1 MKNKTWAGRFT
12 RKIND
17 DVLDFS
23 QSLTID
29 IVLYEADIMTTLVH
43 VEMLCKCGHIKK
55 NEFTKI
61 KSGLNKIRTLARKGE
76 LPWSI
81 ELEDV
86 HMNIE
91 NSLVEQ
97 IGDVGKKI
105 HLGRSRNDLVTT
117 DMRIYLREL
126 VDVMIFEVR
135 NIQKTLAT
143 LALKYS
149 KSVFP
154 GYTHLQIAQPVTF
167 GHHLMAWQ
175 AMISRDEI
183 RLKNTREMINVLPL
197 GSAALSGT
205 SLKIDRKFVAKK
217 LQFNSTSNNSMD
229 AVSDRDYMIDLA
241 YTNSMIMLHL
251 SRISE
256 ELVLWMNPQFNLID
270 IDEGFCTGSSI
281 MPQKKNPDVPELV
294 RGKTGSVYGNLIGL
308 LTVLKG
314 LPLTYNRDLQEDK
327 NLIFESVDTTISS
340 IDIIN
345 KLIKTL
351 KLNKK
356 QALSLAESSFS
367 TATDLAEYLSAKGVA
382 FRDSHHIVGKIVK
395 SCEKRSISMK
405 EMTLNEFKTFSDL
418 IEKDIY
424 KKISVENSVTS
435 RKNFG
440 STSPQNVEKLANLVL
455 SEISKTNSKT

>member
-149 KSVFP
+149 KSIFP

-175 AMISRDEI
+175 SMISRDEI

-405 EMTLNEFKTFSDL
+405 EMTLKEFKTFSDL

>member
-149 KSVFP
+149 KSIFP

-455 SEISKTNSKT
+455 SEISKTNSKK

>member
-55 NEFTKI
+55 NGFTKI

-149 KSVFP
+149 KSIFP

-455 SEISKTNSKT
+455 SEISKTNSKK

>member
-61 KSGLNKIRTLARKGE
+61 KSGLNKIRSLARKGE

-405 EMTLNEFKTFSDL
+405 EMTLKEFKTFSDL

>member
-135 NIQKTLAT
+135 NIQKTIAT

-149 KSVFP
+149 KSIFP

-217 LQFNSTSNNSMD
+217 LQFNSISNNSMD

-405 EMTLNEFKTFSDL
+405 EMTLKEFKTFSDL

-440 STSPQNVEKLANLVL
+440 STSPKNVEKLANLVL

>member
-61 KSGLNKIRTLARKGE
+61 KSGLNKIRSLARKGE

-149 KSVFP
+149 KSIFP

-405 EMTLNEFKTFSDL
+405 EMTLKEFKTFSDL

-455 SEISKTNSKT
+455 SEISKTNSKK

>member
-149 KSVFP
+149 KSIFP

-405 EMTLNEFKTFSDL
+405 EMTLKEFKTFSDL

-455 SEISKTNSKT
+455 SEISKTNLKK

>member
-126 VDVMIFEVR
+126 VDVMIIEVR

-149 KSVFP
+149 NSIFP

-405 EMTLNEFKTFSDL
+405 EMTLKEFKTFSDL

>member
-76 LPWSI
+76 LPWTI

-149 KSVFP
+149 KSIFP

-175 AMISRDEI
+175 SMISRDEI

-217 LQFNSTSNNSMD
+217 LQFNSTSSNSMD

-405 EMTLNEFKTFSDL
+405 EMTLKEFKTFSDL

>member
-149 KSVFP
+149 KSIFP

-217 LQFNSTSNNSMD
+217 LQFNSISNNSMD

-405 EMTLNEFKTFSDL
+405 EMTLKEFKTFSDL

>member
-149 KSVFP
+149 KSIFP

-405 EMTLNEFKTFSDL
+405 EMTLKEFKTFSDL

>member
-149 KSVFP
+149 KSIFP

-405 EMTLNEFKTFSDL
+405 EITLKEFKTFSDL

>member
-1 MKNKTWAGRFT
+1 M
-12 RKIND
+12 
-17 DVLDFS
+17 
-23 QSLTID
+23 
-29 IVLYEADIMTTLVH
+29 
-43 VEMLCKCGHIKK
+43 
-55 NEFTKI
+55 
-61 KSGLNKIRTLARKGE
+61 
-76 LPWSI
+76 
-81 ELEDV
+81 
-86 HMNIE
+86 
-91 NSLVEQ
+91 
-97 IGDVGKKI
+97 GDVGKKI

-149 KSVFP
+149 KSIFP

-217 LQFNSTSNNSMD
+217 LQFNSISNNSMD

-405 EMTLNEFKTFSDL
+405 EMTLKEFKTFSDL

>member
-29 IVLYEADIMTTLVH
+29 IVLYEADIMTTLAH

-135 NIQKTLAT
+135 NIQKTIAT

-149 KSVFP
+149 KSIFP

-345 KLIKTL
+345 KLVKTL

-405 EMTLNEFKTFSDL
+405 EMTLKEFKTFSDL

>member
-149 KSVFP
+149 KSIFP

-405 EMTLNEFKTFSDL
+405 EMTLKEFKTFSGL